1 MNAITIE
8 EAQARLPE
16 LVSSLVP
23 GEEVQIMREGQLVAT
38 LTAPPHESWPC
49 QPGTAKGIL
58 TILAED
64 DEHLADFKEYME

>member
-1 MNAITIE
+1 MNAVTIE

-16 LVSSLVP
+16 LVSTLVP
-23 GEEVQIMREGQLVAT
+23 GEEVPIMRDGHLVAT
-38 LTAPPHESWPC
+38 LVAPPRESWPC
-49 QPGTAKGIL
+49 QPGTAKGLL

>member
-16 LVSSLVP
+16 LVLTLVP
-23 GEEVQIMREGQLVAT
+23 GEEVRIMHDGHLVAT
-38 LTAPPHESWPC
+38 LVAPPRESWPC

-64 DEHLADFKEYME
+64 DEHLADFEEYME